1 MTHEHLR
8 AGILALILPVAMVS
22 SVAAQAQEDCN
33 CSRGD
38 FPFVLNTEPGAFSF
52 WMGSQARVGIGFS
65 SAEQDGYLD
74 VGAVITEV
82 VEDSPAEEA
91 GLEVGDVV
99 VSVDGHALM
108 EPLERALERRMDE
121 DGSVPVQRL
130 LALAREWE
138 ADEPVELE
146 ILRDDDRMDLTV
158 VPEARGDSEPMR
170 LRMRELN
177 ESLGAMAPRIRSSL
191 RGIERAPQVR
201 VWGGDGDGFEFFV
214 GRGALSELEMTEVNP
229 QLGRYFGVDSGVLV
243 TEVGEDSTLGLEP
256 GDIVLAVGDREV
268 ESPRDVRRILRSYDA
283 DEAVNFEV
291 RRQGMNQ
298 TVTGS
303 LN

>member
-1 MTHEHLR
+1 MTREHLR
-8 AGILALILPVAMVS
+8 AGVLALILPVAMVS
-22 SVAAQAQEDCN
+22 SVAAQDQEDCT
-33 CSRGD
+33 CRRGD

-52 WMGSQARVGIGFS
+52 WMGSRARIGIGLAS
-65 SAEQDGYLD
+65 SEQDGHLD

-108 EPLERALERRMDE
+108 EPLERALERRVDE

-146 ILRDDDRMDLTV
+146 ILRDGDRTDLTV
-158 VPEARGDSEPMR
+158 VPESRGESEPLR
-170 LRMRELN
+170 LRMGELN
-177 ESLGAMAPRIRSSL
+177 ESLAAMAPRIRSSL

-201 VWGGDGDGFEFFV
+201 VWGGDGDGFEFQF
-214 GRGALSELEMTEVNP
+214 GEGSLSELEMTEVNP
-229 QLGRYFGVDSGVLV
+229 QLGSYFGVDAGVLV

-256 GDIVLAVGDREV
+256 GDIILAVGDREV
-268 ESPRDVRRILRSYDA
+268 DSPRDVRRILRSYDA
-283 DEAVNFEV
+283 DEEVNFEL
-291 RRQGMNQ
+291 RRQGATR